1 LKLPNA
7 ERAEISPD
15 KLRGY
20 LLSAEHPIGR
30 FKARFF
36 RALGYTPENWERLAS
51 DLLSAAQMLDA
62 EPLPSPYG
70 EKFRITGR
78 LTGPSGRSAEVV
90 SVWICTP
97 GSDAPR
103 FVTAYPLE

>member
-7 ERAEISPD
+7 EHAEISPD
-15 KLRGY
+15 KIRGY

-36 RALGYTPENWERLAS
+36 RALGYTPENWKRLAS

-62 EPLPSPYG
+62 EPIPPPM
-70 EKFRITGR
+70 GR
-78 LTGPSGRSAEVV
+78 NFESLV
-90 SVWICTP
+90 
-97 GSDAPR
+97 D
-103 FVTAYPLE
+103 